1 MSYSKSNII
10 SRRIPSGLGYLPS
23 GTVRAHT
30 VRGGLGGAESCGPNQ
45 QWDPNYTY
53 AGITGQCV
61 PKGTPFAM
69 IQGACGAGYVKNAY
83 GYCVP
88 ASTPSPGIASS
99 LFSGLMAAFKPPATP
114 TTVYVPTPAA
124 ASSGM
129 SKNTMIAIGL
139 GAVGLLAVVMLASK
153 K

>member
-10 SRRIPSGLGYLPS
+10 SRRIPSGLGYINA

-45 QWDPNYTY
+45 QWDPNYVY
-53 AGITGQCV
+53 PGLPPGQCT
-61 PKGTPFAM
+61 PKGSPMTPA
-69 IQGACGAGYVKNAY
+69 
-83 GYCVP
+83 
-88 ASTPSPGIASS
+88 PSPGLASS
-99 LFSGLMAAFKPPATP
+99 LFTGLMAAFKPPATP
-114 TTVYVPTPAA
+114 TTTTVYVPTPAA